1 MRKLSCDN
9 GYVNTKPKLG
19 KAYPVP
25 VQAGEQV
32 TCEVLNTPQG
42 RINVRK
48 ITKGGFG
55 TFFFAI
61 VPGEFTLAG
70 PGGFAPMTA
79 TTDASGDVATAK
91 PIPGYAANTGLPFQ
105 EYAVVELAK
114 TSPIGTWTL
123 DKVECTNVKEK
134 PVRSD
139 RLTGA
144 TFTLTDKEP
153 EVTCT
158 FTNSFKPDPGESKW
172 ATLDLSKVVSGP
184 AGSRASDVVIS
195 VTCDDGQSRELRM
208 SPAAGPS
215 MGWDQPMV
223 FPRFPGGEV
232 VCDIVETANG
242 AAAGYDVATRIT
254 VDKGQSASTSTGPR
268 RSVTLVPKSRVAVE
282 VRDTYSVFAGCS
294 GSDC

>member
-1 MRKLSCDN
+1 
-9 GYVNTKPKLG
+9 
-19 KAYPVP
+19 
-25 VQAGEQV
+25 
-32 TCEVLNTPQG
+32 
-42 RINVRK
+42 
-48 ITKGGFG
+48 
-55 TFFFAI
+55 
-61 VPGEFTLAG
+61 
-70 PGGFAPMTA
+70 MTA

-144 TFTLTDKEP
+144 AFTLTDKEP

-208 SPAAGPS
+208 PPAAGPS

-223 FPRFPGGEV
+223 FPGSLGVRSSATSWRRRTAPQPGTTWPRGSPW
-232 VCDIVETANG
+232 
-242 AAAGYDVATRIT
+242 TRARARAPQP
-254 VDKGQSASTSTGPR
+254 D
-268 RSVTLVPKSRVAVE
+268 RVA
-282 VRDTYSVFAGCS
+282 A
-294 GSDC
+294 